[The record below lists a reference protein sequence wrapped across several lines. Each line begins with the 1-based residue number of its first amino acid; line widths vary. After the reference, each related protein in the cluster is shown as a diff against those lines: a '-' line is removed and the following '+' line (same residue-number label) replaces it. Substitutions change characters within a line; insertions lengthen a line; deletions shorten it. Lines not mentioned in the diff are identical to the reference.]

1 MRELATTGCYLE
13 FDLFG
18 QESSFYPMAPI
29 NMPNDATRIGYL
41 RALIDAGFRDRLLV
55 SQDICMKVHLTRYGG
70 ESYTHILENV
80 IPMMDVAV
88 FGEEEIRKICVE
100 NSARVLAIA

>member
-29 NMPNDATRIGYL
+29 DIPNDATRIGYL
-41 RALIDAGFRDRLLV
+41 RALSDAG
-55 SQDICMKVHLTRYGG
+55 
-70 ESYTHILENV
+70 
-80 IPMMDVAV
+80 

-100 NSARVLAIA
+100 NPARVLAIA